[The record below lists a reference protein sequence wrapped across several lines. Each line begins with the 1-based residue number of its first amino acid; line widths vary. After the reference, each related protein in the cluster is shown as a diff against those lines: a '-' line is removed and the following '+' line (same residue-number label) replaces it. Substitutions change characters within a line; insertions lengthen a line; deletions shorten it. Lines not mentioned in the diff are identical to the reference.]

1 MSTSGPRQAGEERS
15 GASLAR
21 YALGLSAW
29 YHDSAAALLRDGEI
43 VAAAQEERFTRRKG
57 DDAFPA
63 QAVASCLAA
72 GGITMADV
80 ELVAFYE
87 KPLLKFDRLI
97 DTYLAFAPRG
107 LGSFATAMPLWTRE
121 KLFQRSLI
129 RRGLATVPG
138 GDAAGALRVV
148 FAEHHQA
155 HAASAFFPSP
165 FERAAVLCIDGV
177 GERATTT
184 AWRGEGRSLTP
195 LWSISFPHSLGLLYS
210 AFTQY
215 LGFKVNSDEYKVMGL
230 APYGEPRFVDRILG
244 HLLHLKDDGTF
255 RLDMRYFD
263 FATGLTMTNRA
274 FHSLLGGPPRQPE
287 GPITQ
292 QDKDLARS
300 VQAVTEEIM
309 LRLARTLRRE
319 TGERSLCLAG
329 GVALNCV
336 ANGRVL
342 REAGFDGIWI
352 QPAAGDAGG
361 ALGAALAAWHEYLR
375 QPRSPTSDDAMQ
387 GALLGPDYSAAQ
399 VDEALAGFGAVAHA
413 CDEGE
418 LLNRTATLLAEGGV
432 VGWFQ
437 GRMEFGPRALGARSI
452 LADPRDPAMQSR
464 LNLKIKFRESFRPF
478 APAVTEERAA
488 AVFELDIASPY
499 MQLVAQVR
507 SGMPPLPAVT
517 HVNGSARLQTVG
529 AARHP
534 RFHAL
539 LEAFERR
546 TGCPVLVNT
555 SFNVRGEPVVCTP
568 ADAYRCFMKTGM
580 DHLVLGD
587 RLLHKAEQPPL
598 REPAVPRPT
607 RRPGARGWLAWQL
620 RPLHPL
626 WRAWLALGHALG
638 WFQSRVIFGAAW
650 LALVLPYAA
659 VFRLLG
665 RSPLDL
671 GFDEAAKTYR
681 TPAHPATPDAMERPY

>member
-1 MSTSGPRQAGEERS
+1 V
-15 GASLAR
+15 
-21 YALGLSAW
+21 
-29 YHDSAAALLRDGEI
+29 I
-43 VAAAQEERFTRRKG
+43 VAAAQEERFSRRKG

-72 GGITMADV
+72 GGITLADV

-107 LGSFATAMPLWTRE
+107 LTSFATAMPLWTRE

-129 RRGLATVPG
+129 RRGLATSPG
-138 GDAAGALRVV
+138 AEAAVTPRLV
-148 FAEHHQA
+148 FAAHHQA

-184 AWRGEGRSLTP
+184 AWRGEGGGLTP
-195 LWSISFPHSLGLLYS
+195 LWSIAFPHSLGLLYS

-230 APYGEPRFVDRILG
+230 APSGEPRFVDRIFG
-244 HLLHLKDDGTF
+244 HLLDLKDDGTF

-263 FATGLTMTNRA
+263 FATGLTMTNRS
-274 FHSLLGGPPRQPE
+274 FHALFGGPPRRPE

-292 QDKDLARS
+292 HDKDLAAS
-300 VQAVTEEIM
+300 VQAVTEEIV

-319 TGERSLCLAG
+319 TGERNLCLAG

-342 REAGFDGIWI
+342 REAGFEGLWV

-361 ALGAALAAWHEYLR
+361 ALGAALAAWHQYLR
-375 QPRSPTSDDAMQ
+375 QPRTATSGDAMQ
-387 GALLGPDYSAAQ
+387 GALLGPDSSAAQ
-399 VDEALAGFGAVAHA
+399 VDEALAAFGAVAHA

-418 LLNRTATLLAEGGV
+418 LLDRTATLLAAGEV

-452 LADPRDPAMQSR
+452 LADPRDPGMQSR
-464 LNLKIKFRESFRPF
+464 LNLKIKFRETFRPF

-488 AVFELDIASPY
+488 AVFDLAGVSPY

-507 SGMPPLPAVT
+507 PGGPPLPAVT
-517 HVNGSARLQTVG
+517 HVDGSARLQTVG

-568 ADAYRCFMKTGM
+568 ADAYRCFMRIGM

-587 RLLHKAEQPPL
+587 RLLHKTEQPPL
-598 REPAVPRPT
+598 REPVVPLPPRGPT
-607 RRPGARGWLAWQL
+607 APIVTERLAQC
-620 RPLHPL
+620 PSSPS
-626 WRAWLALGHALG
+626 
-638 WFQSRVIFGAAW
+638 SRVK
-650 LALVLPYAA
+650 
-659 VFRLLG
+659 LLTQSG
-665 RSPLDL
+665 
-671 GFDEAAKTYR
+671 
-681 TPAHPATPDAMERPY
+681 